1 MATTPINDIPVSVN
15 RSPEGKLNTDVEIV
29 ELRGGDYTDRENV
42 EFNADG
48 ETFSDTPTRGTDM
61 KFSLGF
67 QMLQNQRVRIFLDK
81 LFSSVTVYLFNKNRQ
96 ILGYGIGYDTVLTSN
111 SIAGNKA
118 GIQAVFNSFAVPA
131 TFYNTE
137 PDIPYID
144 IELAFEYSDFALSL
158 IDQDG
163 QNVRYTTLIE
173 ACSQTGVGSFQESGS
188 HEFPAG
194 TFIWSTT
201 QKEVYKQDNILYNLY
216 SVGSSIYA
224 VIINH
229 GYLPNQSIVIANA
242 TGLGAVANG
251 EWVVTVIDSN
261 TVKLNMSVAGLL
273 PSIAPAPFTYGG
285 EVWINPY
292 GFGAIGVQIYRPQTD
307 SYQYI
312 KLISSKKFNFVLA
325 KQICADGQANFDG
338 YLLKYTDDYNVP
350 RTFTYNG
357 PFIENGALN
366 VYNEDGV
373 YTYETLVDEIR
384 NIINYSSSEVRFLE
398 QQQTGGN
405 TPAGMIWYGVRF
417 LTGTLAST
425 EISFLSNPIPT
436 YPPAYDPTSNDIVYG
451 AAPGM
456 TTTPKINRVEVS
468 GFAPGVF
475 DYIQL
480 VAYVYTGGESNTPS
494 VTPYN
499 IRRESLSPEQTSII
513 LEHNGNE
520 PDITYADASDSFL
533 VRPDILRVGYNRFLD
548 NRLVYGKITTSKS
561 IDIRAWVKTFKY
573 SIKRW
578 NLYSAYGNQTKFG
591 FYDPESTVNR
601 VGYQR
606 WEWYR
611 IYCNA
616 ELFSGK
622 FVDTAFSFDVRFVTQ
637 ADYDPDEFPDNGGPR
652 RDLANDD
659 FVDYGYGQGQELF
672 QLYLEISG
680 VDWDYRIDGVA
691 VRDLFRRVKIC
702 RAERVKEVIASGAIS
717 MPRGT
722 TTVLKIQGGD
732 GSIPPIPISSTVSTA
747 AGDSVMPMLATD
759 ESIPNVVVDYQSGGI
774 FGAFPF
780 TSAPLVDY
788 SVVNIGGVANGDIKR
803 KSCSFFAPD
812 IIFGL
817 EQYIH
822 QDGDKLLNFG
832 SRTPN
837 QTLIYHNSSDP
848 YATFNNINVWRIW
861 NFENGVTSPQIVD
874 INESVTLG
882 IGEDGTVNGLPYLKN
897 FTGNPGETH
906 LANTQ
911 MFGSPVL
918 GLDDY
923 LVNQGGNTDSGLYDG
938 IIFRR
943 KFNKYGD
950 PNNIGNTVIYTG
962 YTINNGETGTIVF
975 GGDVF
980 TQQLQFRVA
989 IPSQSSKLGFAFN
1002 LVSQNIINTELRA
1015 YNPDDATT
1023 VLAFPLST
1031 QDYTVWLSST
1041 LIDNYEKNIGYS
1053 IFNTVQNFPVFNPF
1067 LKDKGLAYSRKT
1079 WSQLSPNNSQTDR
1092 SREFMPL
1099 DFQDNPGSYG
1109 DITDLESISGELFT
1123 FQQRGFTREF
1133 FNSVGRLR
1141 TVEDGNVNIGDGSVL
1156 SRPGLLLASR
1166 GTQHNWAVK
1175 KGYSEAG
1182 KDVVYWPDVDFAS
1195 IMRFGADGQVNLSE
1209 RHNISAFLREN
1220 LRFVVGKNSPAQD
1233 QGLHATWDDIG
1244 RNYILTCRAWKD
1256 LLKWLPET
1264 AYSVGDEIISGEKW
1278 GVPVIYKCIEDNTGV
1293 LPTSEGAEQYWLRI
1307 NFKNNEYYSLWTLVF
1322 NEKKNGFTHRYTFFP
1337 RIYHNQN
1344 KRYFAPS
1351 PLEGSE
1357 SDVYRFRDKNARILN
1372 FFGEDHVGYTE
1383 YVINYMKTV
1392 VKKFVAL
1399 GSNALITPPRYEVDT
1414 QFISRNGIDNRTT
1427 YMTREEDLDMREN
1440 SALTTIKNNLDAQG
1454 RNNQDTAPMRGLW
1467 AKIRTYFRAG
1477 EEQKINDTV
1486 VAIRMGQRNTTNP

>member
-1 MATTPINDIPVSVN
+1 MATTPIQDIPVSVN
-15 RSPEGKLNTDVEIV
+15 RSPTGKLNTDFEIV

-48 ETFSDTPTRGTDM
+48 ETFSDTPTLGNDM
-61 KFSLGF
+61 KTSLGF

-111 SIAGNKA
+111 SLAGNKA

-131 TFYNTE
+131 TFYNTQS
-137 PDIPYID
+137 DIPYID
-144 IELAFEYSDFALSL
+144 IELAFEYSDFSLSL
-158 IDQDG
+158 VDQDG
-163 QNVRYTTLIE
+163 QNVRYTILTE
-173 ACSQTGVGSFQESGS
+173 ACSQTGVGSFQESSS
-188 HEFPAG
+188 HEFPAA

-201 QKEVYKQDNILYNLY
+201 QKEEYRRDKILYNLY
-216 SVGSSIYA
+216 SVGASIYA

-229 GYLPNQSIVIANA
+229 GYLPNQSIVISNA
-242 TGLGAVANG
+242 TGLGTVANG
-251 EWVVTVIDSN
+251 EWVVTVIDAN
-261 TVKLNMSVAGLL
+261 TVKLNMSIAGPL
-273 PSIAPAPFTYGG
+273 PNIAPAPQTYGG

-292 GFGAIGVQIYRPQTD
+292 GVGAIGVQVFRPQTD

-312 KLISSKKFNFVLA
+312 KLISSKKFNFVLS
-325 KQICADGQANFDG
+325 KQIGADGQANFDG

-350 RTFTYNG
+350 RTFSYNG
-357 PFIENGALN
+357 PFVENGALS
-366 VYNEDGV
+366 VYNENGV
-373 YTYETLVDEIR
+373 YTYETLADEIR
-384 NIINYSSSEVRFLE
+384 NIINYSSAEVRFVSQE
-398 QQQTGGN
+398 QTGGN

-436 YPPAYDPTSNDIVYG
+436 YPPAYNPLSNDRVYG
-451 AAPGM
+451 AAPGV
-456 TTTPKINRVEVS
+456 TSTPKINRVEVT

-475 DYIQL
+475 DYVQL

-494 VTPYN
+494 VTAYN
-499 IRRESLSPEQTSII
+499 IRRESLAPEQTSII

-533 VRPDILRVGYNRFLD
+533 VRPDILRVGYNKFLD

-561 IDIRAWVKTFKY
+561 IDIREWVKTFKY
-573 SIKRW
+573 AIKRW
-578 NLYSAYGNQTKFG
+578 GLYSAYGTETKFG
-591 FYDPESTVNR
+591 FYDPESTVYR

-622 FVDTAFSFDVRFVTQ
+622 YVDTAFSFDVRFVTQ

-680 VDWDYRIDGVA
+680 VDWDFRIDGVPA
-691 VRDLFRRVKIC
+691 RDLFRRVKIC

-717 MPRGT
+717 MPRGDC
-722 TTVLKIQGGD
+722 TVIEYMD
-732 GSIPPIPISSTVSTA
+732 GSPLAQDISTA
-747 AGDSVMPMLATD
+747 PADSVMPML
-759 ESIPNVVVDYQSGGI
+759 SLNRNSPNVVVDYQLGGALWSYAPGQVP
-774 FGAFPF
+774 FGV
-780 TSAPLVDY
+780 TV
-788 SVVNIGGVANGDIKR
+788 GVTMGPVSNSNAKR

-812 IIFGL
+812 IIFGH
-817 EQYIH
+817 EEYIH
-822 QDGDKLLNFG
+822 QAGDQLLNFG

-837 QTLIYHNSSDP
+837 QTLIFYGNSDP
-848 YATFNNINVWRIW
+848 DDKFNNLNVWRIW
-861 NFENGVTSPQIVD
+861 NFENGVTSPQIVG
-874 INESVTLG
+874 IKEGVTLG
-882 IGEDGTVNGLPYLKN
+882 LGENGAVNGLPYLKN
-897 FTGNPGETH
+897 FTGVSNSYGLTN
-906 LANTQ
+906 AR
-911 MFGSPVL
+911 MYGSPVL
-918 GLDDY
+918 GLDDFI
-923 LVNQGGNTDSGLYDG
+923 VNQGGNTDAGLYDG

-962 YTINNGETGTIVF
+962 STINNGETGTIVF

-989 IPSQSSKLGFAFN
+989 IPSQSGKLGFGFN
-1002 LVSQNIINTELRA
+1002 LISQNIINVELRA
-1015 YNPDDATT
+1015 YDPNNTT
-1023 VLAFPLST
+1023 NVLAFPLST
-1031 QDYTVWLSST
+1031 EDYTIWLSST

-1079 WSQLSPNNSQTDR
+1079 WSQVTPNNSQTDR
-1092 SREFMPL
+1092 SREFMPF
-1099 DFQDNPGSYG
+1099 DFQDNPASYG
-1109 DITDLESISGELFT
+1109 DITGLESISGELFT
-1123 FQQRGFTREF
+1123 YQQRGFTREF

-1166 GTQHNWAVK
+1166 GTQHFWSMK
-1175 KGYSEAG
+1175 KGFSEAG
-1182 KDVVYWPDVDFAS
+1182 KDIVYWVDADYAA

-1209 RHNISAFLREN
+1209 SHNITAFLREN
-1220 LRFVVGKNSPAQD
+1220 LRFVIGKNSPAHD

-1307 NFKNNEYYSLWTLVF
+1307 GFKNNEYYSLWTLVF
-1322 NEKKNGFTHRYTFFP
+1322 NEKKNGFTHRHTFFP
-1337 RIYHNQN
+1337 RIYHTQN

-1357 SDVYRFRDKNARILN
+1357 SDIYRFRDKKARILN
-1372 FFGEDHVGYTE
+1372 FFGEDHIGYTE
-1383 YVINYMKTV
+1383 YVINYMKNIT
-1392 VKKFVAL
+1392 KKFVAL
-1399 GSNALITPPRYEVDT
+1399 GSNSLLIPPRYEVDT

-1427 YMTREEDLDMREN
+1427 FMTRADDVEMREN
-1440 SALTTIKNNLDAQG
+1440 VAFTTIKNNLDSQG
-1454 RNNQDTAPMRGLW
+1454 RNDQDTAPMRGLW
-1467 AKIRTYFRAG
+1467 VKIRTFFNPG
-1477 EEQKINDTV
+1477 EAQKINDTV
-1486 VAIRMGQRNTTNP
+1486 VAVRMGQHNTTNP